1 MADADT
7 QTTAQ
12 IEPQVPAPPRQGEP
26 CEECGSPLAADQR
39 YCLNCGRRR
48 GGPRIDYRHY
58 MGGGGG
64 AGEPPAPAS
73 PQPPAGEE
81 PAKPQRDYAPLAA
94 VGGIAVLGLMLL
106 VGVLIGKGNSDN
118 TAATPAPVVIKGPS
132 GESSGSEAG
141 GPSKN
146 TAGTGFGGG
155 TKKAKSGGG
164 NAGGGTGKA
173 TKAST
178 SELEEHSN
186 ASGESYEKESENLPN
201 EIATPGKPP
210 PIDTSK
216 PPGGGEGGA
225 EVIK

>member
-12 IEPQVPAPPRQGEP
+12 IALQTPAPPRQGEP
-26 CEECGSPLAADQR
+26 CEECGAPLASDQR
-39 YCLNCGRRR
+39 YCLECGRRR
-48 GGPRIDYRHY
+48 GGPRVDYRHY
-58 MGGGGG
+58 MGGDGGS
-64 AGEPPAPAS
+64 GEPPPP
-73 PQPPAGEE
+73 PQPSADEE
-81 PAKPQRDYAPLAA
+81 APKAQRDYAPLAA

-106 VGVLIGKGNSDN
+106 IGVLIGKGNNDN
-118 TAATPAPVVIKGPS
+118 TAATPTRVVIPSAS

-141 GPSKN
+141 GSSKSA
-146 TAGTGFGGG
+146 AGTGLGGG
-155 TKKAKSGGG
+155 SKKSKSGGG
-164 NAGGGTGKA
+164 GGSTNTGHAVKP
-173 TKAST
+173 ST
-178 SELEEHSN
+178 GELEAHSN

-216 PPGGGEGGA
+216 PPAGGEGGA